1 MDDDRPTAYDG
12 SDGSRASTL
21 ERSSSL
27 SDSRR
32 DSRQASSFT
41 AINAAA
47 FHQQAGHEGYAGGI
61 SHHSPT
67 QGFPPTPGSLSNEA
81 AMANVNAETVSIDS
95 YVQQNQGQRFG
106 TMLEDIQEF
115 TAGGMVCA
123 PNIGDWDMLKPPFYT
138 QMAGGNALPQFSG
151 SYS

>member
-12 SDGSRASTL
+12 SDGSRASKL

-27 SDSRR
+27 GPEYSHLSGSGSDSRR

-47 FHQQAGHEGYAGGI
+47 FHQQAVHEGYAG
-61 SHHSPT
+61 
-67 QGFPPTPGSLSNEA
+67 
-81 AMANVNAETVSIDS
+81 TVSIDS

-106 TMLEDIQEF
+106 AMLEDIQEF
-115 TAGGMVCA
+115 TTGGMVCA
-123 PNIGDWDMLKPPFYT
+123 PNIGDWVQRELFLKGSDEQVEQASRPPTRDMVIWR
-138 QMAGGNALPQFSG
+138 
-151 SYS
+151 